1 MSEARID
8 SLSNES
14 NTGGPTL
21 SGITTFS
28 GTNYFVPPVGSTLER
43 PQNPQ
48 KGALRFNTDTYHL
61 EYYRGDTIGWTDIEA
76 SHGQLGGSNTSLGTP
91 ESAGSNA
98 GVGARGLFCG
108 GYSPGDV
115 KLIDFCTISTLGNCQ
130 TFGELTV
137 QRRPNNGGA
146 SDRTRGVCIGGRNP
160 VGGFNAGTMVDYVT
174 IASTGDALDFGTC
187 SACQNAA
194 VVTSS
199 TRGIRIGGDDLT
211 MEYVTIQSTGTKSDF
226 GDMNDTNSK
235 TMNSGC
241 QSPTRGVFMGGYTN
255 PSPGNDTNTIQY
267 ITMASTGDSKDFG
280 DLTVKRRGGGSAG
293 NATRA
298 LHAAGRRVPASLTSN
313 ITDYITIPTT
323 GNATDFGDMVHSSSN
338 NNGTSSPTRA
348 IFRGGYQADD
358 VDVFEIATTGNA
370 VAFGDLT
377 DARMNTAPLSNAHGG
392 L

>member
-1 MSEARID
+1 MSEARVNN
-8 SLSNES
+8 LSNES
-14 NTGGPTL
+14 NTGGPTI

-28 GTNYFVPPVGSTLER
+28 GTNYFVPPVGTTAQR
-43 PQNPQ
+43 PINPQ
-48 KGALRFNTDTYHL
+48 KGAIRFNTDSKHL
-61 EYYRGDTIGWTDIEA
+61 EYYRGDGIGWTDIEA
-76 SHGQLGGSNTSLGTP
+76 SSEHVGVSTYASGISARGT
-91 ESAGSNA
+91 
-98 GVGARGLFCG
+98 GARGLFCG

-115 KLIDFCTISTLGNCQ
+115 NTIDFCTISTMGNFQ
-130 TFGELTV
+130 NFGDLS
-137 QRRPNNGGA
+137 QKRRPQNGGA

-160 VGGFNAGTMVDYVT
+160 DGGFNAGNVVDFVN
-174 IASTGDALDFGTC
+174 IASTGNAVDFGDC
-187 SACQNAA
+187 SNCQNAA

-199 TRGIRIGGDDLT
+199 TRGIRIGGDDNT
-211 MEYVTIQSTGTKSDF
+211 IEYITIQSTGTKSDF
-226 GDMNDTNSK
+226 GEISDSLSK

-241 QSPTRGVFMGGYTN
+241 QSTTRGVFMGGYTN
-255 PSPGNDTNTIQY
+255 PSPGSDRVTIQY
-267 ITMASTGDSKDFG
+267 ITMASTGNSADFG
-280 DLTVKRRGGGSAG
+280 DLTVARRTGGTAG

-298 LHAAGRRVPASLTSN
+298 IHAGGRQFPSSLTSN
-313 ITDYITIPTT
+313 ITDYITLPTT
-323 GNATDFGDMVHSSSN
+323 GNAIDFGDMLNSSSY

>member
-1 MSEARID
+1 
-8 SLSNES
+8 
-14 NTGGPTL
+14 GPTL

-28 GTNYFVPPVGSTLER
+28 GTNYFVPPVGSTLQR
-43 PQNPQ
+43 PQNPE
-48 KGALRFNTDTYHL
+48 KGAIRFNTDTKHL
-61 EYYRGDTIGWTDIEA
+61 EYFRGDTIGWSEIEA
-76 SHGQLGGSNTSLGTP
+76 SHGQLGGPNSAASEG
-91 ESAGSNA
+91 AGSNA

-137 QRRPNNGGA
+137 QRRPQSGGA

-187 SACQNAA
+187 SACQNAG

-211 MEYVTIQSTGTKSDF
+211 MEYVTIQSTGTASDF
-226 GDMNDTNSK
+226 GNIDDVAK
-235 TMNSGC
+235 TQNSGC

-255 PSPGNDTNTIQY
+255 PSPGNDTNAIQY
-267 ITMASTGDSKDFG
+267 ITMASTGNSKDFG
-280 DLTVKRRGGGSAG
+280 DLTVKRRAGGSAG

-298 LHAAGRRVPASLTSN
+298 LHAAGRQVPSSLTSN
-313 ITDYITIPTT
+313 ITDYITIPTL
-323 GNATDFGDMVHSSSN
+323 GNAIDFGDMHSSSSY

-348 IFRGGYQADD
+348 IFRGGYQSDPINK
-358 VDVFEIATTGNA
+358 FEIASTGNA
-370 VAFGDLT
+370 VFFGDLT